1 MKSSHCTPTK
11 QQEIPWKKKIKR
23 KTDTPKRPV
32 NIEYQ
37 ERKAELHRRRK
48 EKWNI

>member
-1 MKSSHCTPTK
+1 MVG
-11 QQEIPWKKKIKR
+11 EISFQFPYEIKR
-23 KTDTPKRPV
+23 RTDTPRRPV

-48 EKWNI
+48 EKWERLLKI